1 MEAPSE
7 NGFYFYVLWCADQ
20 TLYTGYT
27 VNLKQRVARHNS
39 GQGAKYTRVPK
50 RRPVQLLYYESFE
63 NQHDAMSAEYFFK
76 KQSRK
81 EKLKYLKNNGV
92 IVTTFL
98 H

>member
-27 VNLKQRVARHNS
+27 VNLKQRVTRHNS

-92 IVTTFL
+92 IVTTFS

>member
-39 GQGAKYTRVPK
+39 GQGAKYTRFLNVVRFSCFIMK
-50 RRPVQLLYYESFE
+50 
-63 NQHDAMSAEYFFK
+63 A
-76 KQSRK
+76 
-81 EKLKYLKNNGV
+81 LK
-92 IVTTFL
+92 TSMMQ
-98 H
+98 